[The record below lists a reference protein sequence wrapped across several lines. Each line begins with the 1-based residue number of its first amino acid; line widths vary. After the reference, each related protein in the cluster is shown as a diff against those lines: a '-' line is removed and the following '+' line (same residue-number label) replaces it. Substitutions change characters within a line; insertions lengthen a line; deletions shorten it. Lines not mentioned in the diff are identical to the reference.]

1 MAVFIFFNSMA
12 KAQHP
17 SQQLSIIPEPEFVKV
32 MPGSFRFNT
41 ATVILYDDRNTALKF
56 IGDQLSEKIKP
67 YTGDKLPVKKLTAPA
82 GKNQIVFK
90 LSDKLPGLGVEG
102 YTMDI
107 SSGSIVIT
115 AKQPQGCFYGMQTL
129 LQLLPVNPLDSKE
142 GAGIPALQIQD
153 RPRFSWRGSM
163 LDVSRHFFTVE
174 QVKQYIDFLA
184 AYKLNTFHWHLT
196 DNQGWRIEVKKYP
209 LLTSVGAWRKRSLIG
224 HFEEQPERFDAV
236 SHGGFYTQEEIKDI
250 VAYAQKKYV
259 TVVPEIDLPGHCTS
273 ALAGYPELGCGEN
286 PGPFEVKDKW
296 GVFDDVYCAGKE
308 NTFKFLEDVFTEVAA
323 LFPGKVIHIGGDECR
338 KTNWKSCS
346 YCQARMKKEGLK
358 DEHELQGYF
367 VNRIAEVLKTK
378 NKRVIGWDEILEG
391 DQLTADALVMSWRGT
406 SGGVTAAKK
415 HHDVVMTPTTYLYL
429 DYYQGSP
436 DLEPLTIDGFNTL
449 ERVYNFEPIPAALN
463 ADEAKYIK
471 GIQGNIWTEFIPDFN
486 HLQYMAFPRLSA
498 LAEVAWSAPEKKN
511 WERFKLKMERE
522 YSRYD
527 AAGINYSKSAY
538 QVSFEFIK
546 GARTQK
552 AQIMLKTQS
561 YNPDIYY
568 TLDGTE
574 PGQHSI
580 RYVGPFNVNPHVKI
594 KAATFKNGVQM
605 SKTTEYKL
613 PEQETQDAR

>member
-1 MAVFIFFNSMA
+1 MNRLMTLWMAVFIVFNSTT

-17 SQQLSIIPEPEFVKV
+17 SRQLAIIPEPELVTVK
-32 MPGSFRFNT
+32 PGSFGFNS
-41 ATVILYDDRNTALKF
+41 ATVILYDDRNTAMKF
-56 IGDQLSEKIKP
+56 IGDQFSEKIKA
-67 YTGDKLPVKKLTAPA
+67 YTGKKNPVKKITALP

-90 LSDKLPGLGVEG
+90 LSDQLQGISAEG
-102 YTMDI
+102 YMMDI
-107 SSGSIVIT
+107 GSGGIVIT

-129 LQLLPVNPLDSKE
+129 LQLLPVNPLE
-142 GAGIPALQIQD
+142 GANVPALHIQD
-153 RPRFSWRGSM
+153 QPRFSWRGAM
-163 LDVSRHFFTVE
+163 LDVSRHFFTVK

-184 AYKLNTFHWHLT
+184 SYKLNTFHWHLT
-196 DNQGWRIEVKKYP
+196 DNQGWRIEIKKYP

-224 HFEEQPERFDAV
+224 HFEEQPERFDTLP
-236 SHGGFYTQEEIKDI
+236 HGGFYTQEQIRDI
-250 VAYAQKKYV
+250 IAYAQGKYI

-273 ALAGYPELGCGEN
+273 ALAGYPELGCGEK

-338 KTNWKSCS
+338 KTNWKTCT

-367 VNRIAEVLKTK
+367 INRIAQVLKAK

-391 DQLTADALVMSWRGT
+391 NRLTSDALVMSWRGT

-436 DLEPLTIDGFNTL
+436 ELEPLTIDGFNTL

-463 ADEAKYIK
+463 ADEVKYIK
-471 GIQGNIWTEFIPDFN
+471 GIQGNIWTEFIPDFH

-498 LAEVAWSAPEKKN
+498 LAEVAWSTPEKKN
-511 WERFKLKMERE
+511 WEKFKQKMETE
-522 YSRYD
+522 YSRYE
-527 AAGINYSKSAY
+527 ASGINYSKSAY

-552 AQIMLKTQS
+552 AQIALKTQS
-561 YNPDIYY
+561 YNPEIYY

-574 PGQHSI
+574 PGQHSTK
-580 RYVGPFNVNPHVKI
+580 YVGPFNVNPNVKV

-605 SKTTEYKL
+605 SKATEYEL
-613 PEQETQDAR
+613 R